1 LKNNYL
7 LLQIFMAIA
16 IVLCTIIVSTKI
28 SYNFKPLYYYDIKN
42 LNLENTSGLSLTS
55 IKSNYNYVIGYLDN
69 TNADKFTLPTLR
81 SSSDGEAHF
90 AEVKSIFK
98 NMNYIL
104 LFCILFIL
112 ISIIILR
119 NNRQFLYL
127 KIAGITLI
135 LIPLILIPLSFLN
148 FDRLFT
154 FFHKILFKND
164 FWLFDPKT
172 DPIILLFPED
182 FFMHCMLLMFTLS
195 TLLAAFYLI
204 LYKAYEKK

>member
-1 LKNNYL
+1 
-7 LLQIFMAIA
+7 MAIA

-28 SYNFKPLYYYDIKN
+28 SYNFKPLYYYDIKK
-42 LNLENTSGLSLTS
+42 LNLENASGLSLTS

-69 TNADKFTLPTLR
+69 NNADKFALPTLR
-81 SSSDGEAHF
+81 SSSSGEAHF

-119 NNRQFLYL
+119 NNRHFLYL
-127 KIAGITLI
+127 KIAGIALA
-135 LIPLILIPLSFLN
+135 LFPLVLIPLSFLN

-154 FFHKILFKND
+154 FFHKILFRNN

-172 DPIILLFPED
+172 DPVILLFPED
-182 FFMHCMLLMFTLS
+182 FFMHCMLLIFTLS
-195 TLLAAFYLI
+195 TLLAIFYLL
-204 LYKAYEKK
+204 LYKASERK

>member
-1 LKNNYL
+1 
-7 LLQIFMAIA
+7 MAIA

-28 SYNFKPLYYYDIKN
+28 SYNFKPLYYYDIKK
-42 LNLENTSGLSLTS
+42 LNLENASGLSLTS

-69 TNADKFTLPTLR
+69 NNADKFTLPTLR
-81 SSSDGEAHF
+81 SSSSGEAHF

-104 LFCILFIL
+104 LLCILFIL

-127 KIAGITLI
+127 KIAGITLV
-135 LIPLILIPLSFLN
+135 LIPLVLIPLSFLN

-154 FFHKILFKND
+154 LFHKVLFRND

-172 DPIILLFPED
+172 DPVILLFPED

-195 TLLAAFYLI
+195 TLLAIFYLI
-204 LYKAYEKK
+204 LYKASERK